1 MESVIRNVKDI
12 EPIQRQWIEAN
23 IGRHLDDNQQVI
35 IRVVNIDME
44 PDSSVRDAALD
55 EASAIAAQGRLH
67 AANQQVLEVEA
78 DAAIDE
84 AVQTSRQQMP
94 E

>member
-12 EPIQRQWIEAN
+12 EPIQRQWIEES
-23 IGRHLDDNQQVI
+23 IGRHLEDNQQVI

-44 PDSSVRDAALD
+44 PDSAVRDTALE
-55 EASAIAAQGRLH
+55 EASAIAAQGRSH
-67 AANQQVLEVEA
+67 AAAERVSEEDVNS
-78 DAAIDE
+78 AIDE
-84 AVQTSRQQMP
+84 AIQHSRQPQP